1 MLGMGALN
9 YLTALAVCATLV
21 GCGQRSQSWYATP
34 EVRDEAR
41 AAFAQACTDLG
52 ECIPESASADDAGII
67 VSVGTPDHEGAEGQ
81 HQVVDGVHEIRVN
94 PATHGPVL
102 RNVLLHEVGHAI
114 GLGHDLSDAPA
125 VMQPGVDAAHPEY
138 AYLAY
143 TCADRRQYAALRG
156 LPTPDCT

>member
-1 MLGMGALN
+1 MLLGMGALN

-52 ECIPESASADDAGII
+52 ECIPESADADEASILVEQADPAN
-67 VSVGTPDHEGAEGQ
+67 PNAGAEYNVTQ
-81 HQVVDGVHEIRVN
+81 ERLRIRKGCEPWVC
-94 PATHGPVL
+94 
-102 RNVLLHEVGHAI
+102 RNLMLHEVGHAI
-114 GLGHDLSDAPA
+114 GLRHDTSGQSA
-125 VMQPGVDAAHPEY
+125 VMAPSVDVSDQTQA
-138 AYLAY
+138 LGGY